1 MAKTLDQK
9 MSVEALLQIRTFAV
23 HKAVELAIHRVGDSP
38 VDDALK
44 IEEFLLREAATP
56 SDDADDRF

>member
-38 VDDALK
+38 VDDARK
-44 IEEFLLREAATP
+44 IEEFLLREATPP
-56 SDDADDRF
+56 SDDIDDQF